1 MEFYF
6 KVGLTVLA
14 GLLILHT
21 ITANL
26 MVIIA
31 FRINKQLHTLSNYC
45 LVSLAVSDMIVGILL
60 MSVFTI
66 YLFIGYWPLGA
77 FFCDL
82 WLSLDYGVCTASI
95 LNLLV
100 IAVDRLLSVSRPLT
114 YRRTPTKM
122 GLMIAAAWVVS
133 GLIWAPWI
141 FAWPYIDGVR
151 IVPENECFI
160 QVLVTNP
167 VMATVLSCCSF
178 FIPVIVTTTVYS
190 ILYKKTQ
197 QRTRKKKAFQSTL
210 IASDARLDK
219 APLHNSKKI
228 PTTEAGVILSLI
240 KAVCCCFFCQN
251 KTERDFIDDNYG
263 IVSQSH
269 DSGIACCC
277 EKDLQKESPSTE
289 PRSFTDVTCVS
300 GVDMFKD
307 ITGQTTNK
315 SNTDES
321 SVDANVEADK
331 LPYNASIGDFDSIGM
346 ELENTTSMQDDF
358 NSQDQ
363 AMYARVRT
371 IRAKRRQQ
379 QYNDRK
385 MLTIL
390 SATLLSLTISFAPYY
405 TTAIIESFF
414 PGFLDVVA
422 ANICKYAFL
431 LFTSFLYLFTFMH
444 SYNYTTIDVLFT
456 DNYGFGKQTKY

>member
-31 FRINKQLHTLSNYC
+31 FRTNKQLHTLSNYC

-122 GLMIAAAWVVS
+122 GLMIAAAWLVS

-167 VMATVLSCCSF
+167 VMATILSCCSF

-197 QRTRKKKAFQSTL
+197 QRTRKKKALQSTV
-210 IASDARLDK
+210 IASDARFDK
-219 APLHNSKKI
+219 AHLHNSKKI
-228 PTTEAGVILSLI
+228 PTTEVGVILSLI

-269 DSGIACCC
+269 DSGIACCT

-289 PRSFTDVTCVS
+289 PRETLDTLAGSFTDITCVS
-300 GVDMFKD
+300 SVAMFKD
-307 ITGQTTNK
+307 VTGQTTHK
-315 SNTDES
+315 SVTDEVT
-321 SVDANVEADK
+321 VDANVEAGK
-331 LPYNASIGDFDSIGM
+331 LPYNVSTGDFDSIGM

-363 AMYARVRT
+363 ALSARVRT

-405 TTAIIESFF
+405 TTAIIESFY

-422 ANICKYAFL
+422 ANICKYPSLQITFIL
-431 LFTSFLYLFTFMH
+431 LLLLLCTA
-444 SYNYTTIDVLFT
+444 TIIQL
-456 DNYGFGKQTKY
+456 